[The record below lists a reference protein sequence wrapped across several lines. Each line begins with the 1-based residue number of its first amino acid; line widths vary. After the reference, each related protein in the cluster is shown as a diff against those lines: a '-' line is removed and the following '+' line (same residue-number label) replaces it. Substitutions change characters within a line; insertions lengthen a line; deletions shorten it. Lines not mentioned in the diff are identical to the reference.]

1 MAAVGAIAAIAGSV
15 FGFMGQKKQAK
26 AAEKAEKARKAQM
39 QVEAARARREALRK
53 QNVLRGQALATA
65 SNQGAQF
72 SSALAGA
79 QAQITGAA
87 ARESN
92 AISSNEATGSRLFA
106 YNKEYAAGSDLIS
119 LGQGIASIGGSLA
132 DAIPALSRQF
142 NFSGAMA

>member
-26 AAEKAEKARKAQM
+26 AAENAEKARKAQM
-39 QVEAARARREALRK
+39 KIEAARRRRELIRQ
-53 QNVLRGQALATA
+53 QNVLRGQALNTA
-65 SNQGAQF
+65 STQGAQF

-92 AISSNEATGSRLFA
+92 AVSSNEATGLRLFD
-106 YNKEYAAGSDLIS
+106 YNKEYARGSDLIS

-132 DAIPALSRQF
+132 DAMPSLSRQF
-142 NFSGAMA
+142 NFSGAFA